1 MKRCSL
7 ILFFALVAGAS
18 ADAFAH
24 SGGHGHPHGRS
35 RAHVGV
41 YVGPSVGWSWHYP
54 GAYAY
59 PGYAYPSY
67 SPYYYPYSPPV
78 VVVPSAPTTY
88 IERSQPEESL
98 APPSAGDWYYYCR
111 KPEGY
116 YPYVR
121 QCPGGW
127 QRVPA
132 QPQQ

>member
-1 MKRCSL
+1 MKRRSL
-7 ILFFALVAGAS
+7 ILFCALVAGVSGA
-18 ADAFAH
+18 ACAH
-24 SGGHGHPHGRS
+24 SGGHGHHHGRT

-41 YVGPSVGWSWHYP
+41 YFGPSIGWNGYYP
-54 GAYAY
+54 RSYGY
-59 PGYAYPSY
+59 PSYAYPSY
-67 SPYYYPYSPPV
+67 AYPPYYYPYSPPV
-78 VVVPSAPTTY
+78 VVVPASPPTY
-88 IERSQPEESL
+88 IERSQPEEQ
-98 APPSAGDWYYYCR
+98 APPANDWFYCS